1 VTDIDSYHRQLC
13 TQHARMLANL
23 AGLLQ
28 KAADFAAQ
36 RKFPE
41 SALLA
46 DRIAPDMHPL
56 TVQVRIAAD
65 TARLGAARLAGKL
78 PPEPPPLEESCA
90 GLIRY
95 VRHAIDHLGS
105 FVPSDFADADGR
117 SITFPWKPGAGLS
130 GRDYF
135 FCFVVPNVYFH
146 VAAVYTILR
155 GNGLDIG
162 KADFL
167 GELPFVAT

>member
-1 VTDIDSYHRQLC
+1 MDLYHRQLC
-13 TQHARMLANL
+13 AQHMRMLGNL
-23 AGLLQ
+23 VGLLR
-28 KAADFAAQ
+28 KAEEFAAQ
-36 RKFPE
+36 RKIPE

-65 TARLGAARLAGKL
+65 TARLGAARLSGKVPAEGL
-78 PPEPPPLEESCA
+78 PIEETCA
-90 GLIRY
+90 GLIRFVQHTVEY
-95 VRHAIDHLGS
+95 LGT
-105 FVPSDFADADGR
+105 FVATDFAGADER
-117 SITFPWKPGAGLS
+117 SITFPWKPGVAMN
-130 GRDYF
+130 GRDYY

-146 VAAVYTILR
+146 VGAVYAILR

-167 GELPFVAT
+167 GELPFVAH